1 MNRNRDASQ
10 TAEESR
16 ERGPRPLTTG
26 TARGLV
32 VQDRLLVGVGA
43 CAGVIAVASKA
54 FQTIYE
60 QVSGTAV
67 EIGLPIW
74 GNIAYAGQIT
84 LTSFVVL
91 AIYLVQRSVFGRF
104 GTVASVIALV
114 GSILWAAACVHQFL
128 DVLAVDPRTAPE
140 PPGQVIIVI
149 VSFFALHVI
158 GLLMLGVATWR
169 ARILPK
175 TAAIMLTLGVPI
187 GLTLSGVTP
196 LALLV
201 YCLGAAWLGL
211 AALRVVTA
219 DTAGDA
225 GVRSVDERATASAQ
239 ASL

>member
-1 MNRNRDASQ
+1 MNRNKDSSQ
-10 TAEESR
+10 TAGESR
-16 ERGPRPLTTG
+16 ERGSRPLTTG

-54 FQTIYE
+54 FQTIYQ
-60 QVSGTAV
+60 QVSGTAI

-91 AIYLVQRSVFGRF
+91 AIYLVQRSAFGRF
-104 GTVASVIALV
+104 GTVASVIALI
-114 GSILWAAACVHQFL
+114 GSMLWAAACVYQFL
-128 DVLAVDPRTAPE
+128 DVLAVDPRTPPE
-140 PPGQVIIVI
+140 PPGRVIIVMM
-149 VSFFALHVI
+149 SFFALHVI
-158 GLLMLGVATWR
+158 GLFMLGVATWR
-169 ARILPK
+169 ARILPR

-187 GLTLSGVTP
+187 GLTISGMTP

-211 AALRVVTA
+211 GALRVVTA
-219 DTAGDA
+219 GTRGDG
-225 GVRSVDERATASAQ
+225 GVRSVDDRATASAQ
-239 ASL
+239 A